1 MDDMKSKMQT
11 ERIVLN
17 IPVEL
22 TLEEFAALCK
32 ISPDST
38 AYEAL
43 EEALPLV
50 LRFGAPKAVIRWA
63 NVDRVEGDA
72 TTIEGVT
79 FHSKVVADKLRDM
92 PRVFLSVITAGS
104 GLEQSGEFDDD
115 PFLDMYN
122 AALIYYASK
131 YTVRYMKER
140 FGFDG
145 SSTLDPGSL
154 PDWPIK
160 NNFPLFEMIGNVEEI
175 GATLNEKGY
184 IDPWN
189 SGSHIHF
196 SGNGYQ
202 NCTLCKN
209 YDCVGRRAPFDR
221 AEYVRIFGV
230 EP

>member
-1 MDDMKSKMQT
+1 MDDMKSKSQT

-22 TLEEFAALCK
+22 TLEEFGKLCK

-50 LRFGAPKAVIRWA
+50 LRYGAPKAVIRWA
-63 NVDRVEGDA
+63 NVDRVEGDE

-154 PDWPIK
+154 PDWPIR

-221 AEYVRIFGV
+221 AEYIRIFGV